1 MFGIT
6 PFKKNEVARTGDVT
20 DFYNLVDNFFNDRDF
35 PMTNFK
41 NDTFKVDVKEND
53 KEYLVDAEIAGTD
66 KQDIHISYE
75 KDNLL
80 ISVEKKE
87 EKEEKGEKYIHRER
101 SFSSMQR
108 GIYLPNVL
116 EDQIKASFENGVLKI
131 TAPKGQAPETK
142 KEIQID

>member
-6 PFKKNEVARTGDVT
+6 PFKKNELARTGDVT
-20 DFYNLVDNFFNDRDF
+20 DFYNLVDSFFNDRDF
-35 PMTNFK
+35 PMAQFK
-41 NDTFKVDVKEND
+41 NDTFKVDVKENE
-53 KEYLVDAEIAGTD
+53 KEYLVDAEIAGSD

-116 EDQIKASFENGVLKI
+116 EEQIKASFENGVLKI